1 MRERHPFWL
10 ITFENQ
16 QSVEKILSQKH
27 VISHQELMVEQLIN
41 FEILQDGMKISDLT
55 ESKIR

>member
-16 QSVEKILSQKH
+16 KSVETILSQKH
-27 VISHQELMVEQLIN
+27 VISQQELLVEQLIN
-41 FEILQDGMKISDLT
+41 FEILQEGMKMTDLT
-55 ESKIR
+55 ESKFV